1 MPAIEP
7 SSKAARNQEQ
17 LATILIP
24 IFVMLGAIGLSY
36 GIYTALKWLQLLKR
50 QNVADATWFDTE
62 SEDMSVATETPQS
75 TSGSAQCIVQR
86 RNEMP
91 SLGRDAILARKAMKE
106 GLKPLI
112 LGVVPVVTPR
122 VPERAIERWHG
133 VRYI

>member
-62 SEDMSVATETPQS
+62 SE
-75 TSGSAQCIVQR
+75 
-86 RNEMP
+86 
-91 SLGRDAILARKAMKE
+91 
-106 GLKPLI
+106 
-112 LGVVPVVTPR
+112 
-122 VPERAIERWHG
+122 
-133 VRYI
+133 VRHLRYVNADHY